1 MLESNRRVAKV
12 CISMYTI
19 LWAIIGTSLMF
30 YEGIEIPADFES
42 KKSVFAE
49 SFWLFTMSVSFLVL
63 IFDGISSGF
72 KPKDL
77 LMMFFIHGITL
88 YGVNYLIIDQE
99 SFVLILLEVA
109 VTFII
114 ELIIIVISPTREM
127 KASNEV
133 EKDELADVS
142 INKSELEVDRRYRCF
157 TELNDSDIEEGED
170 EK

>member
-1 MLESNRRVAKV
+1 MQKV
-12 CISMYTI
+12 
-19 LWAIIGTSLMF
+19 
-30 YEGIEIPADFES
+30 
-42 KKSVFAE
+42 
-49 SFWLFTMSVSFLVL
+49 FWLFTMSVSFLVL

-77 LMMFFIHGITL
+77 SMMFFIHGITL

-99 SFVLILLEVA
+99 SFVLILLEEA

-127 KASNEV
+127 KASNAF
-133 EKDELADVS
+133 EKDELVDVS
-142 INKSELEVDRRYRCF
+142 INKSELEVDQRYRCYA
-157 TELNDSDIEEGED
+157 ELNDSDIEEGED